1 VPAPSETLR
10 ASEATTL
17 VAAQDKLPS
26 PDFPKLLAIACCAA
40 SLDAILTFLI
50 LVHSDITSGYM
61 HCAHLQLTCSYNPL
75 LIIFFV
81 MNYFTSI
88 ITAWTSLILHN
99 PQQCSNIHNDSIYE
113 FNLSYVLSPEGLIL
127 LQAAKFYLFWSS
139 WSFFLHVL
147 DTCLSFVCPSIAKII
162 MLLYAKVIDRYFQN
176 YVCSYIWVV
185 PKWSRKNFF
194 SQISSRFVFFLTLS
208 FPLNLK
214 NSIFPPK
221 LWSDSARSWYL
232 SLCTWWALDAANN
245 F

>member
-1 VPAPSETLR
+1 
-10 ASEATTL
+10 
-17 VAAQDKLPS
+17 
-26 PDFPKLLAIACCAA
+26 
-40 SLDAILTFLI
+40 
-50 LVHSDITSGYM
+50 M
-61 HCAHLQLTCSYNPL
+61 HCAHLQLTCSYYPL

-81 MNYFTSI
+81 LNYFTSI
-88 ITAWTSLILHN
+88 ITAWTFLILHI
-99 PQQCSNIHNDSIYE
+99 PQQCSNVHNDSINAL
-113 FNLSYVLSPEGLIL
+113 FTNLICHMSWVPKDKYCYRLQSSFSYDRAE
-127 LQAAKFYLFWSS
+127 A
-139 WSFFLHVL
+139 FFLHVL